1 MQQDAAQRAGHAN
14 NGGIDFEGLPN
25 TRDLGGMPAADG
37 RRVRPRM
44 LLRSGLL
51 AVATPADLSRLLD
64 DYGLRLDIDLRSD
77 EECAERPDPIGEMPG
92 VRFVRLPVFQE
103 PAAGV
108 SRSASDMD
116 RVRAQLVRGEVEPAQ
131 IMITLYP
138 HMLLDDMGIEAYRAF
153 FREILALDEGAALWH
168 CTAGKDRCGMASV
181 LLEAALGVPEPVIE
195 ADYLAT
201 NRFYGIDPSAEG
213 ADPMDVLNG
222 VDLRFLHA
230 ATAAIE
236 GAYGGIGAYLSEALG
251 VDGDAVAELRAR
263 YLV

>member
-168 CTAGKDRCGMASV
+168 CTAGKDRCGMAS
-181 LLEAALGVPEPVIE
+181 LLMETALGVPWEVVE

-201 NRFYGIDPSAEG
+201 NRFYGIDIATC
-213 ADPMDVLNG
+213 APMEVLNG
-222 VDLRFLHA
+222 VDPRFLA
-230 ATAAIE
+230 SATEAVEREFGGFE
-236 GAYGGIGAYLSEALG
+236 GYLERALG
-251 VDGDAVAELRAR
+251 VDADARATLRAR
-263 YLV
+263 YLA